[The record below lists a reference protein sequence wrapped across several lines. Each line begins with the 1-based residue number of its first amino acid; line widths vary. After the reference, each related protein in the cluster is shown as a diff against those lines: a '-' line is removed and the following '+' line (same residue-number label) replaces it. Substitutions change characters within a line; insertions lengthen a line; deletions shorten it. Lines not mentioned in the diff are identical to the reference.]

1 MANTVSR
8 IVLTAAR
15 AHAQIYGTHASR
27 FMKHVVCTNCDCS
40 YMTAQAQS
48 GQASAVRYS
57 PFAQFSRDVMQIALA
72 NTVVS
77 DI

>member
-15 AHAQIYGTHASR
+15 AHAQIYGAHASR
-27 FMKHVVCTNCDCS
+27 FMKYVVCCDCS